1 MADGLQ
7 RPYFDAPPNSS
18 NHDPTGGREP
28 RTRMLVPA
36 VVVAISAL
44 VVAGLIDRVAGRP
57 GPEHAVVI
65 DRAAGDAA
73 PNATSVSTDR
83 AHGRLP
89 GPTVEP
95 RAPVVA
101 GGDGASAS
109 VAAELPPS
117 PVVGDVGTTTSND
130 HQSARGVMSVATTDP
145 ASTDTGS
152 TTSAEILTTRSAP
165 ASTAALESSTSSDSI
180 MSTSTVEPDDV
191 DTGERYLR
199 FVADAG
205 LDDVDYVTP
214 HLAHGTRV
222 TGDQRVNVLML
233 DHLETAGIRVSPGGR
248 APARVG
254 AWAAEIGAQAAINAN
269 WFSGRGGFDG
279 PFVADGAVYGGLDHH
294 YTALFGF
301 TADQRLVTEHHS
313 VVNDTVDERV
323 MEAVAGHPTLIDRG
337 RITVDF
343 GGDPTFIRRH
353 PRTAI
358 GAAHGGEIVIFVTVD
373 GRSSRARGM
382 TGAETAAL
390 MADLGA
396 SHAVMLDGGGSSA
409 MWIEGRGVVNGQ
421 SDPGRRVGNQIA
433 IFGR

>member
-1 MADGLQ
+1 
-7 RPYFDAPPNSS
+7 
-18 NHDPTGGREP
+18 
-28 RTRMLVPA
+28 MLVSA
-36 VVVAISAL
+36 VVAAVSAL

-57 GPEHAVVI
+57 GPEQAVVI
-65 DRAAGDAA
+65 DRGVVGALEHGGDAAAGDAA
-73 PNATSVSTDR
+73 ANATSESTDR
-83 AHGRLP
+83 AHGRLH

-95 RAPVVA
+95 RALVAA

-117 PVVGDVGTTTSND
+117 PVVGDVGATTSTD
-130 HQSARGVMSVATTDP
+130 QQSARTVKLVSTTEP
-145 ASTDTGS
+145 ASTDAGS
-152 TTSAEILTTRSAP
+152 TTSAGFLTTRSAP
-165 ASTAALESSTSSDSI
+165 ASTAALESSTPSTSI
-180 MSTSTVEPDDV
+180 LSTSTVEPAHV
-191 DTGERYLR
+191 DIGERYRR

-214 HLAHGTRV
+214 HLVHGTRAA
-222 TGDQRVNVLML
+222 GHQRVNVLIL

-248 APARVG
+248 APAPVG
-254 AWAAEIGAQAAINAN
+254 TWAAEIGAQAAINAN

-301 TADQRLVTEHHS
+301 TADKRLVTEHHS
-313 VVNDTVDERV
+313 VVNDTVDDRV
-323 MEAVAGHPTLIDRG
+323 MQGVAGHPTLIDRG
-337 RITVDF
+337 RITADF
-343 GGDPTFIRRH
+343 GGDPTFTRRH

-396 SHAVMLDGGGSSA
+396 GHAVMLDGGGSSA
-409 MWIEGRGVVNGQ
+409 MWIENRGVVNTQ

>member
-1 MADGLQ
+1 
-7 RPYFDAPPNSS
+7 
-18 NHDPTGGREP
+18 
-28 RTRMLVPA
+28 MLVPA
-36 VVVAISAL
+36 VVAAVSAL
-44 VVAGLIDRVAGRP
+44 MVAGLIDRVPGRP
-57 GPEHAVVI
+57 DPEHAVVI
-65 DRAAGDAA
+65 DRSVVGASKHGGDGAAGHAA
-73 PNATSVSTDR
+73 PNATSASTDR
-83 AHGRLP
+83 VHGRRP

-95 RAPVVA
+95 RAPTA
-101 GGDGASAS
+101 ARGDGASAS
-109 VAAELPPS
+109 VATELPAT
-117 PVVGDVGTTTSND
+117 PVVGDVGTTASTD
-130 HQSARGVMSVATTDP
+130 QQSARNVNSVSTTDP
-145 ASTDTGS
+145 ASTDPGS
-152 TTSAEILTTRSAP
+152 ITSVEILTTRSAP
-165 ASTAALESSTSSDSI
+165 ASTAALESSTTSDSI
-180 MSTSTVEPDDV
+180 LSTSTVRPDDV
-191 DTGERYLR
+191 DTGERYRR
-199 FVADAG
+199 FVTDAG

-222 TGDQRVNVLML
+222 AGKQRVNVLIL
-233 DHLETAGIRVSPGGR
+233 DHLETAAIRVSPGGR
-248 APARVG
+248 APAPVG

-279 PFVADGAVYGGLDHH
+279 PFVADGAVYGGRDHH

-301 TADQRLVTEHHS
+301 TADKRLVTQHHS

-323 MEAVAGHPTLIDRG
+323 VQGVAGHPTLIDRG

-358 GAAHGGEIVIFVTVD
+358 GAAHGGEIVLFVTID

-409 MWIEGRGVVNGQ
+409 MWIENRGVVNTQ

>member
-1 MADGLQ
+1 MADGLH
-7 RPYFDAPPNSS
+7 RPGFDAPPNSS
-18 NHDPTGGREP
+18 NHNPIGGRQP

-36 VVVAISAL
+36 VVAAVSAL
-44 VVAGLIDRVAGRP
+44 VVAGLIDRVPGRP

-65 DRAAGDAA
+65 DRSVVGAPEHGGDGPAGEAA
-73 PNATSVSTDR
+73 R
-83 AHGRLP
+83 
-89 GPTVEP
+89 
-95 RAPVVA
+95 
-101 GGDGASAS
+101 GDGASAS
-109 VAAELPPS
+109 VATELPAS
-117 PVVGDVGTTTSND
+117 PVVGDVGTTTSTD
-130 HQSARGVMSVATTDP
+130 QQSARNVNSVSTTDP
-145 ASTDTGS
+145 ASTDPGS
-152 TTSAEILTTRSAP
+152 ITSVEILTTRSAP
-165 ASTAALESSTSSDSI
+165 ASTAALESSTTSDSI
-180 MSTSTVEPDDV
+180 LSTSTVRPDDV
-191 DTGERYLR
+191 DTGERYRR
-199 FVADAG
+199 FVTDAG

-222 TGDQRVNVLML
+222 AGEQRVNVLIL
-233 DHLETAGIRVSPGGR
+233 DHLETAAIRVSPGGR
-248 APARVG
+248 APAPVG

-279 PFVADGAVYGGLDHH
+279 PFVADGAVYGGPDHH

-301 TADQRLVTEHHS
+301 TADKRLVTQHHS

-323 MEAVAGHPTLIDRG
+323 VQGVAGHPTLIDRG

-358 GAAHGGEIVIFVTVD
+358 GAAHGGEIVLFVTVD

-409 MWIEGRGVVNGQ
+409 MWIENRGVVNAQ

-433 IFGR
+433 VFGR